1 MNIEKQVVCKDLSI
15 ELEKAGYKQEGFW
28 VWVNLWQKG
37 RFVERKNRW
46 ILTQKVGAYGRKYT
60 VAPTVAEGFSVM
72 PEEIVYAGFI
82 YTFKVAKVGKMYRAY
97 YDCMFMAVD
106 KDLERAEDPPNRLGV
121 QEDKNC
127 SNAIHTVWLYLKKEG
142 LL

>member
-1 MNIEKQVVCKDLSI
+1 MNIEEQVVCKDLSI
-15 ELEKAGYKQEGFW
+15 ELEKAGYKQEGIW
-28 VWVNLWQKG
+28 CWRSVH
-37 RFVERKNRW
+37 
-46 ILTQKVGAYGRKYT
+46 LTLGHYAIKIVQTRPHPFNIIA

-106 KDLERAEDPPNRLGV
+106 KDLERAEDPPYRLGV

-127 SNAIHTVWLYLKKEG
+127 SNAIHKVWLYLKKEG